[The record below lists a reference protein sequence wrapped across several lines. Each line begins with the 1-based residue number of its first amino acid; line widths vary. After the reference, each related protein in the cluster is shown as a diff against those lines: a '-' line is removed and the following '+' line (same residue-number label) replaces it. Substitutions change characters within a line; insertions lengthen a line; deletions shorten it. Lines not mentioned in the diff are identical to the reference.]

1 MAKAGKFM
9 EKALLVLFVW
19 KLNAQGAAHDP
30 HICWEKLKVT
40 STVAKAG
47 KFMKK
52 ALLAFVVR
60 KSSLIHHIQLK
71 RLIKRQEAIS
81 GILETINYSFVTLV

>member
-1 MAKAGKFM
+1 
-9 EKALLVLFVW
+9 
-19 KLNAQGAAHDP
+19 
-30 HICWEKLKVT
+30 
-40 STVAKAG
+40 VAKAG

-71 RLIKRQEAIS
+71 RLINRQEAIS